1 MKPVTLETPLQTSF
15 ERIAPL
21 LTDFSLYSQWN
32 PVFPRVTPLGGDGR
46 HDLVVHLPG
55 MDIFHVTASLVT
67 AEPGRVSLKSRLFLP
82 ALLAWTFS
90 FRVVSQA
97 PDRILFEQ
105 RSEFTGLLAPL
116 FCLALNRPAALG
128 LDELSRAVRRW
139 GEKGNV
145 HCLKC

>member
-15 ERIAPL
+15 DRVAPL

-32 PVFPRVTPLGGDGR
+32 PVFPRVTPLGDDGR

-55 MDIFHVTASLVT
+55 MEIFHVTASLVT
-67 AEPGRVSLKSRLFLP
+67 AEPGHVSWKSRLFFSG
-82 ALLAWTFS
+82 LLAWTFS
-90 FRVVSQA
+90 CRIAVEA
-97 PDRILFEQ
+97 PDRLLFQQ

-116 FCLALNRPAALG
+116 FCLALNRPAASG

-145 HCLKC
+145 RCLKC